1 MQDFWGI
8 RRFPWSIFRGRNRSL
23 LGAEICVFFSSGGLK
38 GEHKG
43 TRILTFEATAVDR
56 TKGVYFHRFQRRL
69 LICIHMVD

>member
-1 MQDFWGI
+1 M
-8 RRFPWSIFRGRNRSL
+8 
-23 LGAEICVFFSSGGLK
+23 FFSSGGLK